1 MDSIK
6 KIPNY
11 AIPCVPVLLGIL
23 CLEKKSFAVIVNSV
37 DDFESRNK
45 EEIDLGKLEKL
56 LADIFYILLI
66 LKSSRFA

>member
-1 MDSIK
+1 MDSIMQL
-6 KIPNY
+6 NY

-37 DDFESRNK
+37 DDFESRKK

-66 LKSSRFA
+66 LRPSQFA